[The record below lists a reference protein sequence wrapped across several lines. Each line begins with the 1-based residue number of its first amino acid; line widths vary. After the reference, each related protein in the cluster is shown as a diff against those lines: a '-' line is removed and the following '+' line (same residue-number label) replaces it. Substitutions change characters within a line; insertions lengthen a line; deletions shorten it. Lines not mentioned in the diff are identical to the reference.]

1 MPGIYGIAEVASE
14 AYADFTAFDP
24 KDKHFDPK
32 SDPENPRWFLVDV
45 RFVRHTRR
53 AITLAEMKADP
64 ALEDFP
70 LVRRGNRLSILPVTS
85 AQWKLIMARE
95 KTPAHG

>member
-1 MPGIYGIAEVASE
+1 
-14 AYADFTAFDP
+14 
-24 KDKHFDPK
+24 
-32 SDPENPRWFLVDV
+32 
-45 RFVRHTRR
+45 
-53 AITLAEMKADP
+53 MKADP